1 MLKEVDERIAIALT
15 KPAIL
20 DSTFLQCPRLEVKLS
35 CSAKRGERLSWKDLD
50 FEIAN
55 PYKSGK
61 RWADM

>member
-35 CSAKRGERLSWKDLD
+35 CSAKRGERLSRKDLD
-50 FEIAN
+50 F
-55 PYKSGK
+55 
-61 RWADM
+61 